1 MPSKA
6 EARALRLMRKLHAIT
21 GGNPKHWATL
31 DYLGAVQADAAAIVY
46 AVEMRWI
53 LAAPKHDLYS
63 VSLTEWDDSYSKSRP
78 STAARATARDGRSA

>member
-46 AVEMRWI
+46 AVEMGWI
-53 LAAPKHDLYS
+53 LVTPKHDPHS
-63 VSLTEWDDSYSKSRP
+63 TSLTEEGRQRLAKS
-78 STAARATARDGRSA
+78 